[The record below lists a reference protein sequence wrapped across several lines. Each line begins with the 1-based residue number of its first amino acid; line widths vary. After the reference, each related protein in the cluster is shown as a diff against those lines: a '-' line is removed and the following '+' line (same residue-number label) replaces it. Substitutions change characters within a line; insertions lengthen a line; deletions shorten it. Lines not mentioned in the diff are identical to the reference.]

1 MSQCVLT
8 NPACIK
14 QSSNSEARFC
24 AVCGQSAAQAR
35 GLGGATAQAVGYIP
49 QSSGP
54 GIMTQLKIGLMA
66 DLSARRSNRDPST
79 VQSSLL
85 AAGGVLVGLGICLIF
100 LDVMYGGYD
109 ENILGGSIVA
119 LGALAG
125 IWFIA
130 FKFAEYLVGAVSVIQ
145 LIIPAFMFAVFTS
158 EIEKGK
164 IGLPILLTGILL
176 GLFWALPGFR
186 GRPTLLATAA
196 GWATTGVATLTIES
210 ELRYGYQGLEI
221 NSLDFIAQQAG
232 VVVMVL
238 GIAQLIIGW
247 NLDRKLWPNLAT
259 PFIAIGI
266 YSAIA
271 GATGYLS
278 SGDYGDFASIILLI
292 ALSLGLIFIGGV
304 ASRRATTW
312 IGTTFLAG
320 GLIGLVI
327 SVLGDDFSATDFSL
341 VAILVGAGVGFLGN
355 KFANQ
360 LLSKYKISQTKSAAN
375 TI

>member
-1 MSQCVLT
+1 
-8 NPACIK
+8 
-14 QSSNSEARFC
+14 
-24 AVCGQSAAQAR
+24 
-35 GLGGATAQAVGYIP
+35 
-49 QSSGP
+49 
-54 GIMTQLKIGLMA
+54 MT

-100 LDVMYGGYD
+100 LDLMYGGYE

-119 LGALAG
+119 LGALVG
-125 IWFIA
+125 LWFIA
-130 FKFAEYLVGAVSVIQ
+130 QKFNGYVVGAVSSTQ
-145 LIIPAFMFAVFTS
+145 IIVPAFTLGVFIS

-164 IGLPILLTGILL
+164 IGLPILLTGLLL

-186 GRPTLLATAA
+186 GRPTLLATAV
-196 GWATTGVATLTIES
+196 GWSTTGLATLTIEAK
-210 ELRYGYQGLEI
+210 LRYGYEGLGFD
-221 NSLDFIAQQAG
+221 SLDFIAQQAG
-232 VVVMVL
+232 VAIMVL
-238 GIAQLIIGW
+238 GIAQLIVGW

-266 YSAIA
+266 YSAVA

-278 SGDYGDFASIILLI
+278 AGDYGDVASIVLLI
-292 ALSLGLIFIGGV
+292 AVSLGLIFIGGV
-304 ASRRATTW
+304 SNRRATTW

-327 SVLGDDFSATDFSL
+327 SVIGDDSSPTDFAL
-341 VAILVGAGVGFLGN
+341 LAVLLGAGVGFLGN

-360 LLSKYKISQTKSAAN
+360 VLAKYKIS
-375 TI
+375 

>member
-1 MSQCVLT
+1 MSQCVQT

-14 QSSNSEARFC
+14 QSPNSEARFC

-35 GLGGATAQAVGYIP
+35 GLGGAPVQAVAYNP
-49 QSSGP
+49 QPSGP
-54 GIMTQLKIGLMA
+54 GIMTQLKTGLMA

-100 LDVMYGGYD
+100 LDLMYGGYE

-119 LGALAG
+119 LGALVG
-125 IWFIA
+125 LWFIA
-130 FKFAEYLVGAVSVIQ
+130 QKFNGYVVGAVSSTQ
-145 LIIPAFMFAVFTS
+145 IIVPAFMFAVFTS

-164 IGLPILLTGILL
+164 IGLPILLTGLLL
-176 GLFWALPGFR
+176 GLLWALPGLR
-186 GRPTLLATAA
+186 GRPTLLATAV
-196 GWATTGVATLTIES
+196 GWSTTGLATLTIEAK
-210 ELRYGYQGLEI
+210 LRYGYEGLDFD
-221 NSLDFIAQQAG
+221 SLDFIAQQAG
-232 VVVMVL
+232 VAIMVL
-238 GIAQLIIGW
+238 GIAQLIVGW

-266 YSAIA
+266 YAAFA
-271 GATGYLS
+271 GAAGYLS
-278 SGDYGDFASIILLI
+278 AGDYGDIASIVLLI
-292 ALSLGLIFIGGV
+292 AVSLGLIFIGGV
-304 ASRRATTW
+304 SNRRATTW

-327 SVLGDDFSATDFSL
+327 SVIGDDSSSTDFAL
-341 VAILVGAGVGFLGN
+341 LAVLLGAGVGFLGN

-360 LLSKYKISQTKSAAN
+360 LLSKYKIS
-375 TI
+375 

>member
-1 MSQCVLT
+1 MSQCVQT

-14 QSSNSEARFC
+14 QSPNSEARFC

-35 GLGGATAQAVGYIP
+35 GLGGAPVQAVAYNP
-49 QSSGP
+49 QPSGP
-54 GIMTQLKIGLMA
+54 GIMTQLKTGLMA

-100 LDVMYGGYD
+100 LDLMYGGD
-109 ENILGGSIVA
+109 EENILGGSIVA
-119 LGALAG
+119 LGALVG
-125 IWFIA
+125 LWFIA
-130 FKFAEYLVGAVSVIQ
+130 QKFNGYVVGAVSSIQ
-145 LIIPAFMFAVFTS
+145 IIVPAFILGVFTS

-164 IGLPILLTGILL
+164 IGLPILLTGLLL

-196 GWATTGVATLTIES
+196 GWSTTGLATLTIEAK
-210 ELRYGYQGLEI
+210 LRDLYIYEGLGI

-232 VVVMVL
+232 VAIMVL
-238 GIAQLIIGW
+238 GIAQLIVGW

-266 YSAIA
+266 YSAVA
-271 GATGYLS
+271 GASGYLS
-278 SGDYGDFASIILLI
+278 AADYGDVASIVLLI
-292 ALSLGLIFIGGV
+292 AVSLGLIFIGGV
-304 ASRRATTW
+304 SNRRATTW

-327 SVLGDDFSATDFSL
+327 SVIGDDSSPTDFAL
-341 VAILVGAGVGFLGN
+341 LAVLLGAGVGFLGN

-360 LLSKYKISQTKSAAN
+360 LLSKYKIS
-375 TI
+375 

>member
-1 MSQCVLT
+1 MSQCVQT

-14 QSSNSEARFC
+14 QSPNSEARFC

-35 GLGGATAQAVGYIP
+35 GLGGAPVQAVAYNP
-49 QSSGP
+49 QPSGP
-54 GIMTQLKIGLMA
+54 GIMTQLKTGLMA

-100 LDVMYGGYD
+100 LDLMYGGYE

-119 LGALAG
+119 LGALVG
-125 IWFIA
+125 LWFIA
-130 FKFAEYLVGAVSVIQ
+130 QKFNGYVVGAVSSTQ
-145 LIIPAFMFAVFTS
+145 IIVPAFMFAVFTS

-164 IGLPILLTGILL
+164 IGLPILLTGLLL
-176 GLFWALPGFR
+176 GLLWALPGLR
-186 GRPTLLATAA
+186 GRPTLLATAV
-196 GWATTGVATLTIES
+196 GWSTTGLATLTIEAK
-210 ELRYGYQGLEI
+210 LRYGYEGLGFD
-221 NSLDFIAQQAG
+221 SLDFIAQQAG
-232 VVVMVL
+232 VAIMVL
-238 GIAQLIIGW
+238 GIAQLIVGW

-266 YSAIA
+266 YAAFA
-271 GATGYLS
+271 GAAGYLS
-278 SGDYGDFASIILLI
+278 AGDYGDVASIVLLI
-292 ALSLGLIFIGGV
+292 AVSLGLIFIGGV
-304 ASRRATTW
+304 SNRRATTW

-327 SVLGDDFSATDFSL
+327 SVIGDDSSSTDFAL
-341 VAILVGAGVGFLGN
+341 LAVLLGAGVGFLGN

-360 LLSKYKISQTKSAAN
+360 VLSKYKIN
-375 TI
+375 